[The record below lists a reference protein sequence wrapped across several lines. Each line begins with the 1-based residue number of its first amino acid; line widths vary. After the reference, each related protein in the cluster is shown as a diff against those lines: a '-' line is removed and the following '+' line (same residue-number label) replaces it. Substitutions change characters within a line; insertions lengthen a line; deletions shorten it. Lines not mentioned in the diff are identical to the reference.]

1 MPPPN
6 QQPSP
11 DQPFPLPKE
20 REVSTIPKAD
30 GDFWVYPS
38 AQVRSMNYVLKNKV
52 LDQILT
58 ALFCSTKLKPN
69 F

>member
-6 QQPSP
+6 QQPAQ
-11 DQPFPLPKE
+11 DQPFPLPTE

-38 AQVRSMNYVLKNKV
+38 AQV
-52 LDQILT
+52 I
-58 ALFCSTKLKPN
+58 F
-69 F
+69 